1 MTDIV
6 ETQLFIDG
14 AARPASDGGTYAI
27 HNPARPAE
35 LVGRAAAGT
44 PQDVEDAMQ
53 AAHRAFPAWAALG
66 YDARAEMLRKVA
78 AAITQDM
85 DEVDSRA
92 RLFTREHGK
101 ILRETHLEISRLGE
115 RFLQCAG
122 YASRLAQD
130 EVISAAPN
138 DTIITR
144 QPRGVAALVVPWNW
158 PLAILG
164 AKLPQALMA
173 GNTVVVKPSANS
185 ALAPAMTLHRI
196 AEMLPPG
203 VVNIVTGSASRI
215 GDAIIGHPLVRY
227 VNFTGS
233 VDVGRHVMKVAADN
247 ITPVTLEL
255 GGNDAG
261 IVCHDADLTG
271 DVFQRLYRAAFMSTG
286 QICYALKRLY
296 VHRSR
301 FEEVAEGLRAAVDAQ
316 VIGDGLLPD
325 TTMGP
330 MNNAKQLR
338 VVTDMIAEARAAGQD
353 VQELGQVPDPAL
365 YRDGFF
371 QRPVLVFNADP
382 ALSVVRQ
389 EQFGPILPLV
399 PFDTEDAAIAMAND
413 DQFGLA
419 SSVWTADSDRA
430 VALSRRIE
438 AGYTFVNA
446 HGPSAM
452 DNNGPFGGFK
462 KSGIGRNFGYEGVTQ
477 FQGHHSIAGGPGTLV

>member
-44 PQDVEDAMQ
+44 PQDVERAMQ

-66 YDARAEMLRKVA
+66 YDARADMLRKVA

-85 DEVDSRA
+85 KEVDSRA

-233 VDVGRHVMKVAADN
+233 VEVGRHVMKVAADN

-365 YRDGFF
+365 YRDEFF